1 MKGNPK
7 ELLRTINPVEAS
19 LIDRASNIHVRFR
32 LGGET
37 FPPLIY
43 YKMYVHN
50 GLCDINSFAPRDY
63 TVARKTTI
71 NMAFEGEGAK

>member
-1 MKGNPK
+1 LIQFKLKGDPR

-19 LIDRASNIHVRFR
+19 LIDKASNIHVRFR

-43 YKMYVHN
+43 YKMYVN
-50 GLCDINSFAPRDY
+50 TGLCDINSFAPRDY
-63 TVARKTTI
+63 TTVRKVS
-71 NMAFEGEGAK
+71 